1 MCCIME
7 PENNQDASQIPFA
20 RRPVRSF
27 NEIVCQAIDE
37 TLNEFVGPRVTKAV
51 YMHLKYKFGV
61 DRNELP
67 YRIDTICLILERTF
81 GVKGAHAIERKAAKN
96 FYGRI
101 LLPFNDQLG
110 VTLEDFLKAAK
121 ETVASRDNY
130 YV

>member
-1 MCCIME
+1 MGT
-7 PENNQDASQIPFA
+7 ENNQDTSQISFA

-37 TLNEFVGPRVTKAV
+37 TLKEFVGPRVTEAV

-61 DRNELP
+61 DRDELP

-81 GVKGAHAIERKAAKN
+81 GVKGAHAIERMAAKN

-101 LLPFNDQLG
+101 LLPFNDEQG
-110 VTLEDFLKAAK
+110 STLEDFLKVAK
-121 ETVASRDNY
+121 ETVVSRDNY

>member
-1 MCCIME
+1 ME
-7 PENNQDASQIPFA
+7 TENDPSTSQIPFVRGPA
-20 RRPVRSF
+20 RSF

-37 TLNEFVGPRVTKAV
+37 TLNEFVGPRVTEAV

-81 GVKGAHAIERKAAKN
+81 GVKGAHVIERRAARN

-110 VTLEDFLKAAK
+110 VTLEDFLKVAK
-121 ETVASRDNY
+121 ATVANRDNY